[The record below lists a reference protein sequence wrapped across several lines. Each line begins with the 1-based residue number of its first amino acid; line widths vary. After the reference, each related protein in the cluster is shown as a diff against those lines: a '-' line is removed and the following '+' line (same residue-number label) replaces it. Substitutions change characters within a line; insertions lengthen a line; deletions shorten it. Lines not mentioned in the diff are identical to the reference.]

1 MDTTAAADATNT
13 TTATVQ
19 RVTKKSSDELLR
31 KFAELGEDEAAAE
44 AKMRKRSK
52 TRNKEYSTS
61 CESPSHYSTTTL
73 VERRSLLPQLSRK
86 SVLLRQLGIGRSQL
100 RARDIKNKS
109 ILISIEK
116 TWRKTLEGA
125 SKVFLEKHY
134 NRHRRLISEVV

>member
-19 RVTKKSSDELLR
+19 TCDQKSSDELLR
-31 KFAELGEDEAAAE
+31 KFAELGEDETAAE
-44 AKMRKRSK
+44 AKMRKEAR
-52 TRNKEYSTS
+52 
-61 CESPSHYSTTTL
+61 
-73 VERRSLLPQLSRK
+73 
-86 SVLLRQLGIGRSQL
+86 LGIRNIQHH
-100 RARDIKNKS
+100 
-109 ILISIEK
+109 